1 LDVSHWWTD
10 IKFGNSKIE
19 QVTLPELWR
28 ILDAAPAKRRRDEII
43 LHHTWSPTAGQ
54 YKGRPTWAAIDGY
67 HEKTRG
73 WSDIGY
79 HIGVAPDGT
88 IWLLRPIQAAG
99 AHCVDHNSYG
109 IGVVMLGNY
118 DKGKDDPAKVL
129 PVTVDVCAALCKRF
143 GIPPTKIFGH
153 RDFANKTCPGTAID
167 MSAFRKSVAGGRE
180 PAPVPDVTNAWQFAA
195 RDESGDVLASGIAT
209 TWWDHTTRT
218 GVPADKPGLIACSI
232 PRGLCDATA
241 GSPFSAFNIPDYS
254 VVRVYYPKTGRVIY
268 APIIDEGPGFQ
279 AQAGTGKPGSAMID
293 LTRAAKQALGFATDM
308 TNDTVTIRILRD
320 SAAAGRKLC
329 K

>member
-19 QVTLPELWR
+19 QVALPELWR
-28 ILDAAPAKRRRDEII
+28 ILDAAPAKRQRNEII

-79 HIGVAPDGT
+79 HIGVAPDGS
-88 IWLLRPIQAAG
+88 IWLLRPIQASG
-99 AHCVDHNSYG
+99 AHCVGHNSYG

-129 PVTVDVCAALCKRF
+129 PMAADVCAALCKRF
-143 GIPPTKIFGH
+143 DIPVAKIFGH
-153 RDFANKTCPGTAID
+153 RDFANKSCPGTAID
-167 MSAFRKSVAGGRE
+167 MGAFRKSVAGGSAPK
-180 PAPVPDVTNAWQFAA
+180 PAPATTNAWRFKCWVQ
-195 RDESGDVLASGIAT
+195 DGEVKGEGIAT

-218 GVPADKPGLIACSI
+218 GVPADTPGLIACSL
-232 PRGLCDATA
+232 PRALCKETM
-241 GSPFSAFNIPDYS
+241 GSPFAGVPDFA
-254 VVRVYYPKTGRVIY
+254 VVKVWYAKTGKVIY
-268 APIIDEGPGFQ
+268 APVIDEGPGFQ
-279 AQAGTGKPGSAMID
+279 ATAGTGKPGSAMID
-293 LTRAAKQALGFATDM
+293 LTRAAKQALGFASDM